1 MSNTI
6 DKILHK
12 IGSGLAKNH
21 SKKPYSTFA
30 NICKYL
36 WWRYENFNYDF
47 RTNGESFVIKSISP
61 FLDSSSQ
68 VFDVG
73 ANHGQWS
80 QEFRTHTTDPTLHV
94 FEISPINYDLLVK
107 SLNPDSKTKI
117 VNLGMSNSKGSI
129 DFYHNKSNSSNSKF
143 INDGNL
149 PQDNIVHMKLEVTSI
164 DEYCGLNKVNHI
176 SYLKIDTEG
185 MDYDV
190 LLGASKML
198 ADNRIDV
205 IQFEY
210 GRSSVDTGNLLK
222 DHYKLL
228 NLHGYKVGKIYPKY
242 VDFKPF
248 ERDME
253 DFIGPN
259 TSL

>member
-1 MSNTI
+1 MGNS
-6 DKILHK
+6 
-12 IGSGLAKNH
+12 SGN
-21 SKKPYSTFA
+21 
-30 NICKYL
+30 
-36 WWRYENFNYDF
+36 
-47 RTNGESFVIKSISP
+47 
-61 FLDSSSQ
+61 
-68 VFDVG
+68 
-73 ANHGQWS
+73 
-80 QEFRTHTTDPTLHV
+80 
-94 FEISPINYDLLVK
+94 
-107 SLNPDSKTKI
+107 
-117 VNLGMSNSKGSI
+117 I

-143 INDGNL
+143 INDERL
-149 PQDNIVHMKLEVTSI
+149 PQNNIVHMKLEVTSI
-164 DEYCGLNKVNHI
+164 DEYCDLNKINHI

-198 ADNRIDV
+198 SDNRIDV

-228 NLHGYKVGKIYPKY
+228 NLNGYKVGKIYPNY

-259 TSL
+259 YLAVRSAKENLIDILNK